1 MAGVEYISCWYF
13 SLGTLSLL
21 VGDYILG
28 AIALLLRCSALE
40 ISLILD
46 CVLYPWYWL
55 EYFSLNLLNLA
66 GGISA

>member
-1 MAGVEYISCWYF
+1 MAGVEYISSWYF
-13 SLGTLSLL
+13 SLGILSLL

-28 AIALLLRCSALE
+28 AIVLLLRCSALA

-55 EYFSLNLLNLA
+55 KYLSLNLLNLA